1 MLEYFPPASASCPTF
16 DADSEWFPI
25 VDGADYFA
33 ELDRRLAALTAGDEI
48 LVAGFEFDPALDLTG
63 RYPRDHGYRTLL
75 DRLIDAG
82 GSGVDV
88 RLLLAG
94 KVIASFVPIPG
105 LAGFRTNAAVC
116 RLVNSACP
124 DGWPTDASPPLAG
137 HALVDYS
144 GPLLGSNHQKSV
156 VITHDGV
163 VTAFVGGI
171 DLVTDRFDTSAHD
184 TLTLDGERW
193 GWHDM
198 ALRLRGPAATRT
210 RDLFLL
216 RWDEA
221 ATLPPR
227 PYLRRQYPLEPINPS
242 AAPTPL
248 RVVTADPVPTPDTAV
263 RVMRSISDRK
273 LDSLLPWRRH
283 SWGEIPESGFREIF
297 ETLTTAIG
305 AARRYIYLEDQYLYD
320 YFLGR
325 SREFEMY
332 SHLRE
337 AAARGVK
344 VILVGSGT
352 RDPEDPG
359 VNLRPINSTVNR
371 DLRRKILDRLDSER
385 RRNVAIYRIENAT
398 VHSKVILIDDMFA
411 NIGSANVFS
420 RSMSG
425 MDCEIS
431 AAVVTST
438 SLVRDLRTRI
448 WAEHLRTPVSP
459 ELIDLDLA
467 LGIWD
472 ESWLPAERPTWTWR
486 VAGEPAG
493 FVPTEAVLARVD
505 SPR

>member
-1 MLEYFPPASASCPTF
+1 MLEYFAPASVSCPTF

-25 VDGADYFA
+25 VDGANYFG
-33 ELDRRLAALTAGDEI
+33 ELDQLLESLAAGDEI

-63 RYPRDHGYRTLL
+63 RRPGDHGYRTLL
-75 DRLIDAG
+75 DRLISAG
-82 GSGVDV
+82 AAGVDV
-88 RLLLAG
+88 RMLLAG
-94 KVIASFVPIPG
+94 KVCASFVPIPG
-105 LAGFRTNAAVC
+105 LTGFRTNAAVC
-116 RLVNSACP
+116 RQVNSARP
-124 DGWPTDASPPLAG
+124 EGWPTDLPPPLAG

-156 VITHDGV
+156 VITHGGA

-171 DLVTDRFDTSAHD
+171 DLVTDRFDTSSHD

-198 ALRLRGPAATRT
+198 ALRLRGPAATRA
-210 RDLFLL
+210 RDLYLL

-227 PYLRRQYPLEPINPS
+227 PYLRPRYPLEPINPP
-242 AAPTPL
+242 AAPTPS
-248 RVVTADPVPTPDTAV
+248 RVATAEPVPTPETAV
-263 RVMRSISDRK
+263 RVMRSISNCK

-283 SWGEIPESGFREIF
+283 SWADMPPSGVREIF
-297 ETLTTAIG
+297 DTLTTAIG
-305 AARRYIYLEDQYLYD
+305 AARRYVYLEDQYLYD
-320 YFLGR
+320 YLLGR

-332 SHLRE
+332 PHLRN

-371 DLRRKILDRLDSER
+371 DLRRKILNRLDPDR
-385 RRNVAIYRIENAT
+385 RRNVAIYRVEHTT
-398 VHSKVILIDDMFA
+398 VHSKVMLIDDVFA

-425 MDCEIS
+425 MDSEIS

-438 SLVRDLRTRI
+438 SLVRDLRARV
-448 WAEHLRTPVSP
+448 WAEHLRTPVTP
-459 ELIDLDLA
+459 ELTDLDLA

-472 ESWLPAERPTWTWR
+472 ATWLPADRSATMWR

-493 FVPTEAVLARVD
+493 FAPVETALARVD
-505 SPR
+505 SPG